1 MLKRMSALLLTL
13 GLTASAA
20 QAQSLLDKAVAHAGG
35 EAKLKAVHQL
45 HWTGTATIFAKDK
58 IEIGTSTTVHPFKD
72 ARSDTWL
79 ATDGPTKTRS
89 LIVEG
94 DHGWTEM
101 DGDRKPLPAAQA
113 RHEAAQ
119 YSLYGLMLLSPLRD
133 PKAMITIDAIKGE
146 VAVTYPAAP
155 PTVLV
160 FAKDGSLKAAR
171 NMVPA
176 PDGKG
181 PPIHQVIRFDGD
193 MVSRGVHWPRHIVI
207 SQDGKLYYDL
217 KLEQFEVS

>member
-1 MLKRMSALLLTL
+1 MWKSVFLLSFAL
-13 GLTASAA
+13 AFAAPAA
-20 QAQSLLDKAVAHAGG
+20 QAQSLLDKAMTHAGG
-35 EAKLKAVHQL
+35 EARLKAVHQL
-45 HWTGTATIFAKDK
+45 RWTGTAILFAKDR

-79 ATDGPTKTRS
+79 VSDGPAKTRS

-101 DGDRKPLPAAQA
+101 AGDRKPLPAAQA

-119 YSLYGLMLLSPLRD
+119 YSLYALMLLSPLRD

-146 VAVTYPAAP
+146 VAVTHPAAP

-160 FAKDGSLKAAR
+160 FGKDGALTSAR
-171 NMVPA
+171 NMVPP

-181 PPIHQVIRFDGD
+181 PPIHQVIRFEGD
-193 MVSRGVHWPRHIVI
+193 MVSRGVHWPRHIII
-207 SQDGKLYYDL
+207 SQDGKPYYDL
-217 KLEQFEVS
+217 RIEQFEAS

>member
-1 MLKRMSALLLTL
+1 MLKRVFALSLML
-13 GLTASAA
+13 APMAPAA
-20 QAQSLLDKAVAHAGG
+20 QAQSLLDKAVTHAGG
-35 EAKLKAVHQL
+35 EARLKAVHQL
-45 HWTGTATIFAKDK
+45 HWTGTATIYAKDK

-79 ATDGPTKTRS
+79 VSDGPAKTRS

-101 DGDRKPLPAAQA
+101 GGDRKPLPAAQA

-119 YSLYGLMLLSPLRD
+119 YSLYSLMLLSPLRD
-133 PKAMITIDAIKGE
+133 PQAMITIDAIKGE
-146 VAVTYPAAP
+146 IAVTHPAAP

-160 FAKDGSLKAAR
+160 FAKDGSLKSAR
-171 NMVPA
+171 NMVPT

-181 PPIHQVIRFDGD
+181 PPIHQVIRFEGD
-193 MVSRGVHWPRHIVI
+193 IVSRGVHWPRHITI
-207 SQDGKLYYDL
+207 SQNGKPYYEL
-217 KLEQFEVS
+217 KLEQFEAS

>member
-1 MLKRMSALLLTL
+1 MWKSVLVLSFAL
-13 GLTASAA
+13 AVAAPAA
-20 QAQSLLDKAVAHAGG
+20 QAQSLLDKAMTHAGG
-35 EAKLKAVHQL
+35 AARLKAVHQL
-45 HWTGTATIFAKDK
+45 RWTGTATIFAKDR
-58 IEIGTSTTVHPFKD
+58 IEIGTSTIVHPFKD

-79 ATDGPTKTRS
+79 VSDGPAKTRS

-101 DGDRKPLPAAQA
+101 AGDRKPLPAAQA

-119 YSLYGLMLLSPLRD
+119 YSLYALMLLSPLRD
-133 PKAMITIDAIKGE
+133 PKAMVTIDAIKGE
-146 VAVTYPAAP
+146 VAVTHPAAP

-160 FAKDGSLKAAR
+160 FAKDGTLKSAR

-176 PDGKG
+176 TDGKG
-181 PPIHQVIRFDGD
+181 PPIHQVIRFEGD

-207 SQDGKLYYDL
+207 SQDGKPYYDL
-217 KLEQFEVS
+217 KLETFEVS

>member
-1 MLKRMSALLLTL
+1 MWKSVFLLSFALAL
-13 GLTASAA
+13 AAPAA
-20 QAQSLLDKAVAHAGG
+20 QAQSLLDKAMTHAGG
-35 EAKLKAVHQL
+35 EARLKAVHQL
-45 HWTGTATIFAKDK
+45 RWTGTATIFAKDR

-79 ATDGPTKTRS
+79 VSDGPAKTRS

-101 DGDRKPLPAAQA
+101 AGDRKPLPAAQA

-119 YSLYGLMLLSPLRD
+119 YSLYALMLLSPLRD
-133 PKAMITIDAIKGE
+133 PKAMVTIDAIKGE
-146 VAVTYPAAP
+146 VAVTHPAAP

-160 FAKDGSLKAAR
+160 FAKDGTLKSAR

-176 PDGKG
+176 TDGKG
-181 PPIHQVIRFDGD
+181 PPIHQVIRFEGD

-207 SQDGKLYYDL
+207 SQDGKPYYDL
-217 KLEQFEVS
+217 KLETFEAS

>member
-1 MLKRMSALLLTL
+1 MWKSVFLLSFAL
-13 GLTASAA
+13 AVAAPAA
-20 QAQSLLDKAVAHAGG
+20 QAQSLLDKAMTHAGG
-35 EAKLKAVHQL
+35 AARLKAVHQL
-45 HWTGTATIFAKDK
+45 RWTGTATIFAKDR

-79 ATDGPTKTRS
+79 VSDGPAKTRS

-101 DGDRKPLPAAQA
+101 GGDRKPLPAAQA

-119 YSLYGLMLLSPLRD
+119 YSLYSLMLLSPLRD
-133 PKAMITIDAIKGE
+133 PQAMITIDAIKGE
-146 VAVTYPAAP
+146 IAVTHPAAP

-160 FAKDGSLKAAR
+160 FAKDGSLKSAR
-171 NMVPA
+171 NMVPT

-181 PPIHQVIRFDGD
+181 PPIHQVIRFEGD
-193 MVSRGVHWPRHIVI
+193 IVSRGVHWPRHITI
-207 SQDGKLYYDL
+207 SQNGKPYYEL
-217 KLEQFEVS
+217 KLEQFEAS

>member
-1 MLKRMSALLLTL
+1 MLKTVLALIVSL
-13 GLTASAA
+13 AFAA
-20 QAQSLLDKAVAHAGG
+20 PAARAETLLDKAVTHAGG
-35 EAKLKAVHQL
+35 EARLKAVHQL
-45 HWTGTATIFAKDK
+45 HWTGTATIFAKDR

-79 ATDGPTKTRS
+79 VSDGPAKTRS

-94 DHGWTEM
+94 DRGWTEM
-101 DGDRKPLPAAQA
+101 GGDRKPLPAAQA

-119 YSLYGLMLLSPLRD
+119 YSLYALMLLSPLRD
-133 PKAMITIDAIKGE
+133 PRAMITIDAIKGE
-146 VAVTYPAAP
+146 IAVTHPAAP

-160 FAKDGSLKAAR
+160 FAKDGTLKSAR

-181 PPIHQVIRFDGD
+181 PPIHQVIRFEGD

-207 SQDGKLYYDL
+207 SQDGKPYYDL
-217 KLEQFEVS
+217 KLEQFEVR